1 MDKYSA
7 PEGAFDFGAFGIAEA
22 MPLIRTVNF
31 SASVFSGL
39 NFSEPDFLGMKFLG
53 PDFLHTDFFAREIF
67 FAAGDGAGP
76 VSTRGM
82 T

>member
-1 MDKYSA
+1 M
-7 PEGAFDFGAFGIAEA
+7 
-22 MPLIRTVNF
+22 N
-31 SASVFSGL
+31 
-39 NFSEPDFLGMKFLG
+39 FLG
-53 PDFLHTDFFAREIF
+53 PDFLHTDFFAREIV